1 LNITGC
7 ETKGND
13 RLLIGT
19 ANSVSAI
26 LTPWLVGAEASGIVG
41 YLMRTAFIARWI
53 WPANG
58 GHFLK
63 RMRKAR
69 SNSAGCPRAGI
80 AAFLLPVA
88 LTFACVNGGGALEA
102 RAGSSVKAKA
112 GTVGTP
118 YGSQLSAA
126 DRDVLELSLDQAM
139 WTALAF
145 EDAAKLRDV
154 LKRGADPNKP
164 EKLSQMT
171 PLMAA
176 ETAELVEILLK
187 AGADPNQKDRTGRSA
202 LHHAV
207 KMREAGSIV
216 RLLGQAGAAVNA
228 PAKDIGDA
236 TPLQSA
242 VEHYFEDK
250 AQEETALAIRILV
263 HLGADINA
271 ADTAGHNA
279 LSLAASRNQPELI
292 RLLIDLGADPKRR
305 LPNGRT
311 PLDYARDAKAED
323 AIQALA
329 AGPSKQPAAN

>member
-1 LNITGC
+1 MNITGL
-7 ETKGND
+7 EIRGGD

-19 ANSVSAI
+19 ANRFPAI
-26 LTPWLVGAEASGIVG
+26 LTRWPFGAKATRIVG
-41 YLMRTAFIARWI
+41 YFTRTVSIARRI

-69 SNSAGCPRAGI
+69 SNSAASSWTGI
-80 AAFLLPVA
+80 AAHLFPIA
-88 LTFACVNGGGALEA
+88 LICACVNGGGAIEA

-112 GTVGTP
+112 GSIAAP

-176 ETAELVEILLK
+176 ETAELVEILLE
-187 AGADPNQKDRTGRSA
+187 AGADPNQKDRTGRTA

-216 RLLGQAGAAVNA
+216 RLLGQAGADVNA
-228 PAKDIGDA
+228 PAKDIGDC
-236 TPLQSA
+236 TPLLSA

-250 AQEETALAIRILV
+250 AREETALAIRILV

-271 ADTAGHNA
+271 SDATGHNA

-292 RLLIDLGADPKRR
+292 RLLIELGADPERR
-305 LPNGRT
+305 LVNGRT
-311 PLDYARDAKAED
+311 PLDYAREAKAED

-329 AGPSKQPAAN
+329 AAPSKQPAAN